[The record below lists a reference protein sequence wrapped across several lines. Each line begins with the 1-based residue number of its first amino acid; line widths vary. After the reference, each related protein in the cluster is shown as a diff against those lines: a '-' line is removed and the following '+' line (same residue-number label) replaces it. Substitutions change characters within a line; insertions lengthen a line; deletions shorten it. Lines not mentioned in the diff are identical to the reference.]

1 MMNRFYQTGN
11 FAPHFVAAMLF
22 AFLMSF
28 AFPQTASA
36 YVGQDFYYEENGV
49 QCRYRITE
57 EDADSKTYSVTLMN
71 VPTSATGHIKVGSAY
86 YNDKYYKVTAVDDAA
101 FINHMYVTHV
111 NLQFA
116 TDVGNNA
123 FKGCRNLR
131 QVYLRRAEL
140 IGSGAFEGCEK
151 LEGLYLP
158 SSIRVIRGNILKGC
172 ENLKYLSCRSQ
183 SFGNVSIQPNAFA
196 LDDNNSTYPETVYV
210 PVNCVDAYK
219 NHDAF
224 KNSNVKEAT
233 SYGLEVVGAG
243 IQVDDFSRSYL
254 SFIAGL
260 QEGNLSFAPEINT
273 LTFDNS
279 EVSGF
284 YLKNYGNSGLNVY
297 FKGVCRLAENI
308 YFSDSALF
316 SIRKDT
322 RVYGDELYV
331 NLENK
336 YSRAFKVYDGA
347 YLTLDSIWL
356 LSVTGVNNRT
366 FAGNG
371 GDETLFIRSSGI
383 KVACAG
389 EVMSDFKYIRTEN
402 IDVAKPEKGAW
413 FREVSNKR
421 YALVDSN
428 GVKVEKEALILPAYP
443 LSICG
448 KKVNT
453 QNYQDLTTIDG
464 VTGNM
469 VYFDEY
475 VYHDGK
481 REKTLVLNNA
491 TLFNSN
497 ANTKSKIIPENCGS
511 WAVKSEFPE
520 LSVKVSGKCRIIN
533 DADKDGGNSSVFFKG
548 VKFWG
553 GTGKDTLEIVCN
565 AEVGVYAGDTMVVDG
580 LVLIVNAQEYGITSN
595 GYNKP
600 NCTLVIKKSVVEC
613 NTNFRALSWLKDVIL
628 EDCEVVSPEGA
639 EFDKSRNN
647 VLVLDG
653 EGVKNVLIAPTNSPV
668 VGIGEVE
675 SAKNCNH
682 TIYTIEGTRLNRNI
696 EDLPRGVYIIDGKK
710 VIRK

>member
-11 FAPHFVAAMLF
+11 FAPNLVVAMLF

-28 AFPQTASA
+28 AFMQTASA
-36 YVGQDFYYEENGV
+36 YVGQDFYYETNGV

-57 EDADSKTYSVTLMN
+57 EDADLKKYSVTLMN
-71 VPTSATGHIKVGSAY
+71 VPTSATGHIKIGSAY

-111 NLQFA
+111 NL
-116 TDVGNNA
+116 TLVTEVGNNA

-131 QVYLRRAEL
+131 QVRLLRTEI

-158 SSIRVIRGNILKGC
+158 STIRVIRGNILKGC
-172 ENLKYLSCRSQ
+172 KNLKYLSCYSKNYD
-183 SFGNVSIQPNAFA
+183 NVSILPNAFA

-210 PVNCVDAYK
+210 PTKCVDAYK
-219 NHDAF
+219 NLDAF

-260 QEGNLSFAPEINT
+260 NTGNLSFAPETNT
-273 LTFDNS
+273 LTFDNC
-279 EVSGF
+279 EGTGF

-297 FKGVCRLAENI
+297 FKGVCRLSENI
-308 YFSDSALF
+308 YFSDSAMF

-331 NLENK
+331 NLGNK

-347 YLTLDSIWL
+347 YLTLDSIWF

-371 GDETLFIRSSGI
+371 GDETIFIRASGI

-389 EVMSDFKYIRTEN
+389 EVMGDFKYIRTEN
-402 IDVAKPEKGAW
+402 IDVATPEKGAW
-413 FREVSNKR
+413 FREDANKR

-428 GVKVEKEALILPAYP
+428 GVKVEKEALILTAYP

-464 VTGNM
+464 VTGNR

-511 WAVKSEFPE
+511 WAVKSAFPE
-520 LSVKVSGKCRIIN
+520 LSVKVSGKCRIVN
-533 DADKDGGNSSVFFKG
+533 DADEDGGNSSVFFKG

-565 AEVGVYAGDTMVVDG
+565 AEVGVYASDTMVVEN

-595 GYNKP
+595 GYREP
-600 NCTLVIKKSVVEC
+600 NCTLVIKNSVVEC
-613 NTNFRALSWLKDVIL
+613 NTNFRALTWLKDVIL
-628 EDCEVVSPEGA
+628 EDCEIVSPEGA

-647 VLVLDG
+647 LLALNGV
-653 EGVKNVLIAPTNSPV
+653 GVKNALIAPTKSPI
-668 VGIGEVE
+668 VGIDEVE
-675 SAKNCNH
+675 SAKNFNH
-682 TIYTIEGTRLNRNI
+682 TIYTIEGTRLNQSV